1 MIIPIQ
7 TWADAFTASF
17 QGLLEGVVGFLPNV
31 IFAVLIF
38 ILGWLVGAALGRI
51 VSQIV
56 HSLRLDVALKNTPLN
71 EGVERA
77 GFSLDSGA
85 FLGTLVKWFVII
97 VFLVASL
104 DVLELTQVNIFLQTV
119 VLSYLPKVIVAVLII
134 VVGALVAEVAKDI
147 VAGSAKAARIR
158 SANFVGSLA
167 KWSIWIF
174 AILAALDQLQVASSF
189 VQTLFTGVVVAISL
203 AVGLSFGLGGQ
214 EAAARYIE
222 RLQSEIDHKN

>member
-7 TWADAFTASF
+7 TWANAFTSSF
-17 QGLLEGVVGFLPNV
+17 QGLLDGVVSSLPNV

-51 VSQIV
+51 VSQV
-56 HSLRLDVALKNTPLN
+56 VQSLRLDVALKNTPLN

-85 FLGTLVKWFVII
+85 FLGALVKWFVII

-104 DVLELTQVNIFLQTV
+104 DVLKLTQVNIFLQEI
-119 VLSYLPKVIVAVLII
+119 LKYIPQVIV
-134 VVGALVAEVAKDI
+134 EVARDI
-147 VAGSAKAARIR
+147 VSGSAKAARIR

-174 AILAALDQLQVASSF
+174 AILAALDQLQIASSF
-189 VQTLFTGVVVAISL
+189 VQTLFTGVVVAVSL

-214 EAAARYIE
+214 EAAARYIG
-222 RLQSEIDHKN
+222 RVQSEIDHKD